1 MINPFMILTSSFA
14 IYRGLPRAIYALFLA
29 QIVNAVG
36 NLVYPFLTFFL
47 TQRLEYDS
55 ATAGMFI
62 FIASTAYVPGSLIG
76 GKLADAAG
84 RKKVL
89 LIAQGLAG
97 VMFIPCAFL
106 SASPIVPWFIIAA
119 NFFGGAANPTHEAI
133 TTDITTEEQRKPAFS
148 LLYLGHNI
156 GFAVGPMIAGFLF
169 THSLPLLFL
178 GDAATTFIALVFVA
192 VLVPESK
199 PSEEIMESH
208 GGPDSNERAEIGGL
222 LPVLF
227 RRPYLLAF
235 SFISL
240 LLTFVYSQF
249 TFSLPLQ
256 LEELHPSRGPIFYGT
271 LMTVNALT
279 VIFLTAPMIAVTRS
293 IKPVLTVAL
302 SALLFA
308 FGFGMIFFIKAL
320 PLFLVSTVIWTVG
333 EILQATNTN
342 VYIAGHTPISH
353 RGRFN
358 SILPIIIGA
367 GFAVGPPVMGT
378 YIETA
383 GIAAVWPLMGGIS
396 LFAAAALSLLYMV
409 ETRRGIGK
417 VRIES

>member
-1 MINPFMILTSSFA
+1 
-14 IYRGLPRAIYALFLA
+14 
-29 QIVNAVG
+29 
-36 NLVYPFLTFFL
+36 
-47 TQRLEYDS
+47 
-55 ATAGMFI
+55 
-62 FIASTAYVPGSLIG
+62 
-76 GKLADAAG
+76 
-84 RKKVL
+84 
-89 LIAQGLAG
+89 
-97 VMFIPCAFL
+97 
-106 SASPIVPWFIIAA
+106 
-119 NFFGGAANPTHEAI
+119 
-133 TTDITTEEQRKPAFS
+133 
-148 LLYLGHNI
+148 
-156 GFAVGPMIAGFLF
+156 
-169 THSLPLLFL
+169 
-178 GDAATTFIALVFVA
+178 
-192 VLVPESK
+192 
-199 PSEEIMESH
+199 
-208 GGPDSNERAEIGGL
+208 
-222 LPVLF
+222 
-227 RRPYLLAF
+227 
-235 SFISL
+235 
-240 LLTFVYSQF
+240 VYSQF